1 VKWPRT
7 CDVASRV
14 TWPRVWRG
22 RDALPRVRRSTSV
35 EREYANK
42 DARKASWGVPEVKCR
57 RAGERNPT
65 TPLTQECV
73 PDVQRRS
80 RGSATLPRHMR
91 KNAFQTR
98 YAGHGERN
106 PTAPHTQECVPDV
119 QRRSRGSATLSRHMR
134 KNVFQRCNGGRRG
147 SATLPRRIPKN
158 AFQTCNAGR

>member
-1 VKWPRT
+1 MP
-7 CDVASRV
+7 
-14 TWPRVWRG
+14 
-22 RDALPRVRRSTSV
+22 
-35 EREYANK
+35 
-42 DARKASWGVPEVKCR
+42 ARA
-57 RAGERNPT
+57 
-65 TPLTQECV
+65 
-73 PDVQRRS
+73 
-80 RGSATLPRHMR
+80 GSATLQRHIRKNAFQTCNAGRAGAQPYHATYPRMFSRRANAGRAGAQPYHGAHPRMRSRRATPVARERNPIPRRMR